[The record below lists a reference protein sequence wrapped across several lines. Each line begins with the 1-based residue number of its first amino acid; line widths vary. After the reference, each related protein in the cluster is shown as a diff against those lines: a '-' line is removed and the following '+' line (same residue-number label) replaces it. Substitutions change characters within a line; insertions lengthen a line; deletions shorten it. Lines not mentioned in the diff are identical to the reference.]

1 MNIPKHIFCIWSG
14 YNEMSE
20 DRAKCLDLIQKKS
33 GVTVQLVSPKNLSDW
48 IKPEYPLHETFDCL
62 SLTHKAD
69 YLRAYLMHHYGGGY
83 TDIKAT
89 GFNWVSYFDLLD
101 QYASMFFIGYRE
113 PDPAFI
119 VTDSAEIRENFY
131 NLCGVCHFIFRPNTI
146 FTKTWL
152 DTIHSILDSK
162 QDLLH
167 KYPGSY
173 HPRAVTGGVH
183 GEDDIFKDS
192 QYPLSWNEILAKILH
207 LLMYKHMSSYLSL
220 MPIPKLQYQYR

>member
-1 MNIPKHIFCIWSG
+1 MSIPQHIFCIWSG
-14 YNEMSE
+14 ENEMS
-20 DRAKCLDLIQKKS
+20 DNRKKCLTLISDSS
-33 GVTVQLVSPKNLSDW
+33 GVPVQLISPKNLNSW
-48 IKPEYPLHETFDCL
+48 IKPEFPLHQTYDLL

-89 GFNWVSYFDLLD
+89 VFNWISYFQLLE
-101 QYASMFFIGYRE
+101 QYQRMFFIGYKE

-119 VTDSAEIRENFY
+119 ATDDPEIRNNFFQ
-131 NLCGVCHFIFRPNTI
+131 LCGVCHFIFRPNTI
-146 FTKTWL
+146 FTQTWL
-152 DTIHSILDSK
+152 DTVHSILDSK
-162 QDLLH
+162 QDLLR

-192 QYPLSWNEILAKILH
+192 QYPLSWNEILGKILH
-207 LLMYKHMSSYLSL
+207 KLMYKYTSRYMSL
-220 MPIPKLQYQYR
+220 MPIPNLFNAYR